1 MIMCAIEYGAVRRI
15 LYRFRLIFGVSR
27 ILGLFV
33 ADMIGAVVFVLMCV
47 FDDFRNGAFDQ
58 RVESGQV
65 ERIVQRMIKLLER

>member
-1 MIMCAIEYGAVRRI
+1 MDTDTKQD
-15 LYRFRLIFGVSR
+15 R

-47 FDDFRNGAFDQ
+47 FDDFCNGAFDQ

-65 ERIVQRMIKLLER
+65 ERIVQRMIKLLEK